1 MTKQA
6 SERMQILFLQ
16 LVAGIVGCAAI
27 TLNIF
32 MLVVTYNGWEGEYP
46 AMVALR
52 FPVIAIVGASLVPF
66 LIALYQIVRLLGFVS
81 GEKVF
86 SERSIA
92 ALEVIKKCALV
103 FSALYILF
111 LPIAYQIAQAEDAP
125 GIMIIGLILA
135 GAPMVF
141 ATFASVL
148 QRVIRSGAVA

>member
-52 FPVIAIVGASLVPF
+52 FQVITIVGASLVPF

-86 SERSIA
+86 SEHSIA

-111 LPIAYQIAQAEDAP
+111 LPIAYQIAQAEGAP

-135 GAPMVF
+135 GAPVVV

-148 QRVIRSGAVA
+148 QRVIRSGVVG